1 MAAESAS
8 QSFSCRTSWMSLPET
23 VRVMRFLST
32 PSLLAGTNTIRHPRG
47 SPPQSQMTDSMA
59 AEGQRSIKGLVE
71 TAKAASY
78 HPLVLPIWIW
88 VEEHRHVPLILLGE
102 LEAFAVDCQH
112 EDAPVGTRL
121 AGRHQYRPPSA
132 IIPTEVTEDGI
143 HDTLSLDWL
152 WLPWRW
158 RRLRWRGCIGAVM
171 CCRCTGYAC
180 LPPSTSAAL
189 ISITI
194 HAPPTTIPMLTVP
207 LVLLVARGCIWAP
220 RVMARGRIICNARG
234 STCAPSLLSPSPPRH
249 LHPAAAAVP
258 VPPTDLP
265 LSLPVLRGGVKL
277 DFRIKNNAGR
287 PVRQQASRQVTGNP
301 VTSQP
306 DSKQTVN
313 MPTCPCEQ
321 QIRVLRC
328 CENRNQN
335 QSSVFHCVTCN
346 RVLSA
351 RYSLGAIDSALG
363 SDCTLSLPVLWRGLK
378 IDYRI

>member
-1 MAAESAS
+1 MRGSALSKALWRQDGRAKSAS
-8 QSFSCRTSWMSLPET
+8 YR
-23 VRVMRFLST
+23 
-32 PSLLAGTNTIRHPRG
+32 
-47 SPPQSQMTDSMA
+47 
-59 AEGQRSIKGLVE
+59 
-71 TAKAASY
+71 
-78 HPLVLPIWIW
+78 PLVLPIWIW
-88 VEEHRHVPLILLGE
+88 VEEHRHVPLLLDE
-102 LEAFAVDCQH
+102 LDVFAVDCQH

-152 WLPWRW
+152 GLPWRW
-158 RRLRWRGCIGAVM
+158 RRLRRRGCIGAVM

-180 LPPSTSAAL
+180 LPP
-189 ISITI
+189 
-194 HAPPTTIPMLTVP
+194 
-207 LVLLVARGCIWAP
+207 GCNWAP
-220 RVMARGRIICNARG
+220 CVMACGRIICNARG
-234 STCAPSLLSPSPPRH
+234 STCAPSLLSPSTPRH

-265 LSLPVLRGGVKL
+265 LSLPVLRGGLKL
-277 DFRIKNNAGR
+277 GFRIKNNAGR